1 MLSAALNVVMGFF
14 KNSFTKGFEW
24 VLEFVDKKVVYQ
36 AAMLAA
42 VSAALVVFYTAIDA
56 ILGGLIGS
64 FPSGSMFQGFL
75 YMIIPPNLP
84 ACFTA
89 VATAWGAIKVY
100 QWTLLSMEMYK

>member
-14 KNSFTKGFEW
+14 KRSFTEGFGW
-24 VLEFVDKKVVYQ
+24 VLKYVGKQVAFR
-36 AAMLAA
+36 AAMLTA

-56 ILGGLIGS
+56 ILGGLITA
-64 FPSGSMFQGFL
+64 FPDGSMFQGFL
-75 YMIIPPNLP
+75 YMLIPPNLP

-100 QWTLLSMEMYK
+100 QWTLLSMDIYK